1 MMPIFIQHWILHQLT
16 AIPLYHYTIILKI
29 INYENFNLTSGD
41 YIFALKSYL
50 YAPML
55 VRLFENNWYYD
66 TFTLTTASTTATY
79 SDSDTNT
86 VIRISTTTSSILNND
101 DDNNDVKNTLL
112 IVIYVI
118 LAVLLVL
125 LCIYGYY
132 KYQDNKRKNTLSRL
146 TGRNRNLEHP
156 KPVSYAN
163 TVYDPTELNEMTTE
177 VGSPT
182 AEYFSRDALNNPNYQ
197 YRNEDNYYDC

>member
-1 MMPIFIQHWILHQLT
+1 M
-16 AIPLYHYTIILKI
+16 
-29 INYENFNLTSGD
+29 
-41 YIFALKSYL
+41 
-50 YAPML
+50 
-55 VRLFENNWYYD
+55 
-66 TFTLTTASTTATY
+66 
-79 SDSDTNT
+79 
-86 VIRISTTTSSILNND
+86 
-101 DDNNDVKNTLL
+101 
-112 IVIYVI
+112 
-118 LAVLLVL
+118 
-125 LCIYGYY
+125 
-132 KYQDNKRKNTLSRL
+132 SRL